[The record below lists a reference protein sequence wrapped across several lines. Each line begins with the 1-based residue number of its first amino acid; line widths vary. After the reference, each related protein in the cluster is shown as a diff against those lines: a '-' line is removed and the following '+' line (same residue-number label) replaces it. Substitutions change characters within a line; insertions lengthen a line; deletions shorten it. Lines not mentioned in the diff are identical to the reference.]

1 MHGIAAKY
9 LDWFYCGSEPPAEIL
24 AAVTKNPNVPDAETF
39 YHRVELCRAIF
50 KMDLPLPDA
59 KFLLP
64 HIIVLWNKIK
74 GGADQM
80 TRCITDHTT
89 QLPPA
94 ISSAQN
100 MVVQRTIG
108 YLLYG
113 IYRGTQVLST
123 DVDKVTTL
131 QKARWNSNKRVSMRD
146 VLLKMSKHFL
156 KRNETSEGDVAR
168 LPRARGAQGVRFNT
182 PLHRKGQAGGECA
195 GPFLPVFNSV
205 KDKKSSRKTTCAH
218 CRKAGSATWF
228 CFGCEQAFC
237 SPNKPQPFQTPEEE
251 RDQFHYVSAKISSK
265 AVYVPN
271 SCWLRAHP
279 HLTSADDDQEGP
291 PQSKIQRTE

>member
-1 MHGIAAKY
+1 
-9 LDWFYCGSEPPAEIL
+9 
-24 AAVTKNPNVPDAETF
+24 
-39 YHRVELCRAIF
+39 
-50 KMDLPLPDA
+50 
-59 KFLLP
+59 
-64 HIIVLWNKIK
+64 
-74 GGADQM
+74 M

-146 VLLKMSKHFL
+146 VLLKMSAHFL
-156 KRNETSEGDVAR
+156 KRNETREGDVAR
-168 LPRARGAQGVRFNT
+168 LPRARGAQGVRCNT
-182 PLHRKGQAGGECA
+182 PLQRKGQAGGECA
-195 GPFLPVFNSV
+195 GPCLPVFKSV

-237 SPNKPQPFQTPEEE
+237 SPINPQDFQTPEEG
-251 RDQFHYVSAKISSK
+251 RDQFNYLSAEISPKLVRS
-265 AVYVPN
+265 
-271 SCWLRAHP
+271 
-279 HLTSADDDQEGP
+279 G
-291 PQSKIQRTE
+291 I